1 MKWLRRIALALLG
14 TVLLVTVVGAG
25 SVMSVKM
32 TNSRDEDAFLRD
44 LASCCR
50 YDHKAVFM
58 PADKGDL
65 IASGDQACAW
75 LREQPYPWWR
85 GGEKYSFDG
94 MIARYKDTMSDREW
108 RQGTDLPRPGVVRLR
123 AGAGRGLLQGELVQ
137 SAWRHLCGEAWELR
151 EPLRS

>member
-1 MKWLRRIALALLG
+1 MAIALLA
-14 TVLLVTVVGAG
+14 TVLLVTLVGAG

-32 TNSRDEDAFLRD
+32 TNSRDEDAFLRT

-50 YDHKAVFM
+50 YDYKSIFQ
-58 PADKGDL
+58 PADNGDL

-85 GGEKYSFDG
+85 SGETYALDG
-94 MIARYKDTMSDREW
+94 MIARYKDTMSNREW
-108 RQGTDLPRPGVVRLR
+108 RQGTDLPRQGVVRLR
-123 AGAGRGLLQGELVQ
+123 AGAGRGLLQRELVQ
-137 SAWRHLCGEAWELR
+137 SAWTHLCGEAWQLR

>member
-1 MKWLRRIALALLG
+1 MRWLRRLAIALLG
-14 TVLLVTVVGAG
+14 TLLLVTLLGAG

-32 TNSRDEDAFLRD
+32 TNSRDEGAFLST

-50 YDHKAVFM
+50 YDYKAIFK

-75 LREQPYPWWR
+75 LREQPYPLWR
-85 GGEKYSFDG
+85 GGEQYSLGG
-94 MIARYKDTMSDREW
+94 MIAKYKKTMSNQEW

-123 AGAGRGLLQGELVQ
+123 AGAGRGLMHGELVR
-137 SAWRHLCGEAWELR
+137 SAWTHLCGEAWELR
-151 EPLRS
+151 EPLRP